1 MAMKV
6 RRIVTGH
13 NDDGKAVIKTDEQI
27 AAVPRI
33 GAGISGAEIRST
45 DQMPI
50 DNSAA
55 DAAQRAGFVKHTNYV
70 GDGGG
75 TTFRINEF
83 APGCVRFTHRTETM
97 DYAIQ
102 LSGELDCEL
111 ENDEVV
117 HLRPG
122 DVLIQRGTIHTWV
135 NKGSVPA
142 VIAFILIDAK
152 PVAVNGTE
160 MRTVF
165 PTPPKADRQ

>member
-1 MAMKV
+1 MGTKI
-6 RRIVTGH
+6 RRVVTGY
-13 NDDGKAVIKTDEQI
+13 NAAGQAVIKTDEQI

-33 GAGISGAEIRST
+33 GAGISGVEIWST

-50 DNSAA
+50 DNSAAA

-83 APGCVRFTHRTETM
+83 APGCMRFTHRTET
-97 DYAIQ
+97 
-102 LSGELDCEL
+102 LESGEIDCEL

-117 HLRPG
+117 HLKPG

-135 NKGSVPA
+135 NKLSVPA

-152 PVAVNGTE
+152 PVEVNGKE

-165 PTPPKADRQ
+165 PTLPKVDSR